1 MEFQENK
8 TDNYRLGIIGLGMV
22 GDAVRNSILDSYASH
37 VYIDSDPS
45 KNATGTYEDL
55 VECDAVF
62 VCVPTPQSDD
72 GKCNTSILES
82 VLEKIK
88 RHNYSGVIIS
98 KSTAPPGVYK
108 QLGEQYPNLV
118 HCPEFLTAANS
129 KQDFINGKFAIVG
142 GGANF
147 FLREAEKA
155 INYTQKNVQEI
166 KYCSI
171 EEASLAKYAINTFL
185 ATKVVFM
192 NELYFLA
199 KTSDINFDTVASL
212 LKLDPRIGGTHMK
225 VPGQDGFGF
234 GGMCFPKD
242 TSALLKYADSKDVN
256 LTVLREAVET
266 NKRLVSTRVTRV

>member
-1 MEFQENK
+1 MEFQDFK
-8 TDNYRLGIIGLGMV
+8 TMNYKLGIVGLGMV
-22 GDAVRNSILDSYASH
+22 GDAVRNSILDTYASH
-37 VYIDSDPS
+37 VYIDPDPS

-55 VECDAVF
+55 VECDAIF
-62 VCVPTPQSDD
+62 VCVPTPQSED

-88 RHNYSGVIIS
+88 TYNYSGVIIS

-108 QLGEQYPNLV
+108 QLGNRYPNLV

-129 KQDFINGKFAIVG
+129 KQDFIAGKFAIVG
-142 GGANF
+142 GGDNSY
-147 FLREAEKA
+147 LQEATKA
-155 INYTQKNVQEI
+155 IHYTQKNIQEV

-171 EEASLAKYAINTFL
+171 DEASLAKYAINTFL

-199 KTSDINFDTVASL
+199 NATGIDFNTVADL
-212 LKLDPRIGGTHMK
+212 LKLDSRIGSTHTK

-234 GGMCFPKD
+234 SGMCFPKD
-242 TSALLKYADSKDVN
+242 TSALLAYADSVDIN

-266 NKRLVSTRVTRV
+266 NNRLVSIKY